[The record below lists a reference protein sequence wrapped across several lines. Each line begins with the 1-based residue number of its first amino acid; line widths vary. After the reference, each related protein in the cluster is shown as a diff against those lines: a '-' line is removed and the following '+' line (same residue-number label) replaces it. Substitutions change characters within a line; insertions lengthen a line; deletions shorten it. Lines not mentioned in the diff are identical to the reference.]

1 MKKTTKILAVLT
13 LLFCFSSFS
22 PIELSGECDIKNIF
36 ISITP
41 DDRDTMVI
49 TKSGDLEE
57 VELILVPA
65 KMETGRYKVDLT
77 RKGSNIYKVE
87 STKYYIETR
96 YCYEYAT
103 YEEVILVIESSY
115 GYNKGKIIFK

>member
-65 KMETGRYKVDLT
+65 KMETGRYKGEFQPYL
-77 RKGSNIYKVE
+77 IQ
-87 STKYYIETR
+87 
-96 YCYEYAT
+96 
-103 YEEVILVIESSY
+103 
-115 GYNKGKIIFK
+115 